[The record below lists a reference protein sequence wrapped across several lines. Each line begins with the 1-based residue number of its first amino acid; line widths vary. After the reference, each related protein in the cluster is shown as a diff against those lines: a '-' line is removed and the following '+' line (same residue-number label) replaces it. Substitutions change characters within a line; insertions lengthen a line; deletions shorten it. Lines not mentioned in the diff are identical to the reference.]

1 MNLMFLIVVV
11 AAVAAVLLVA
21 LALFAHVLYP
31 LRGEPAQRI
40 SATCADGWELAV
52 WKRPAR
58 LKRWAEPIVLCH
70 GLGNN
75 HRVFDLHAPL
85 SLSVALSEAGFDVYA
100 VDLRG
105 AGQSQRPP
113 KGAAFKASIDD
124 HVQFDVPAALELA
137 RRESGGAKVLWVGHS
152 LGGLVGLSA
161 MTADVQ
167 ALVAGVVTIG
177 SPVFFSGLQAR
188 TRAALA
194 LGRIFSFPRRIHLD
208 VLARLAVPV
217 AGLTPAYFTEGMLNA
232 ANVDAGIRRRSLVR
246 MIAPIWRG
254 VLLQMSDWVAHD
266 VLRSSDGKV
275 DYRERIAKL
284 TVPLL
289 SVGGAVDRLAPLE
302 AVTKAHELAGSP
314 DKTLLVEW
322 PDGTQYGHGD
332 LLLGRQAPL
341 HVYARLT
348 EWLAQHATPV
358 EAPVARRDDPA
369 RLPASPL

>member
-1 MNLMFLIVVV
+1 MSTAILIVFVLFV
-11 AAVAAVLLVA
+11 ALMVA
-21 LALFAHVLYP
+21 LALFAHLLYP
-31 LRGEPAQRI
+31 PRGEAAQRI

-58 LKRWAEPIVLCH
+58 LKRFAEPIVLCH

-113 KGAAFKASIDD
+113 KGAQFHACIDD

-161 MTADVQ
+161 MTPDLQ
-167 ALVAGVVTIG
+167 QLVAGIVTIG
-177 SPVFFSGLQAR
+177 SPVYFSNLQAR
-188 TRAALA
+188 TKAALA
-194 LGRIFSFPRRIHLD
+194 LGRFFSYPRRIHLN
-208 VLARLAVPV
+208 VLARLALPV
-217 AGLTPAYFTEGMLNA
+217 ASMTPAYFTEGMLNA
-232 ANVDAGIRRRSLVR
+232 ANVDAAIRRRSLAQ

-254 VLLQMSDWVAHD
+254 VILQMSDWVAND
-266 VLRSSDGKV
+266 VLRSKDGKV
-275 DYRERIAKL
+275 DYRDRIAKL
-284 TVPLL
+284 QVPLL

-322 PDGTQYGHGD
+322 PGEVQYGHGD
-332 LLLGRQAPL
+332 LLLGRHAPL
-341 HVYARLT
+341 HVYARLI
-348 EWLAQHATPV
+348 EWLQQHATATAS
-358 EAPVARRDDPA
+358 APADPA
-369 RLPASPL
+369 RLPA